1 MASGKNA
8 GLYVDSVKA
17 RLCVERL
24 GMTCLCAS
32 ISRRHRE
39 MFEMFWCRWPI
50 VRPLPST
57 AMPQTTI
64 QKWRVRRCV
73 RYAID
78 LLGRCFKSGVVN
90 SDILM
95 HLGLPLHEDDEK
107 SFGHTKLKVG
117 ISADTTFEWIWSQ
130 NRLRSS
136 DVRSGLVALR
146 HEVSKDVQ
154 FIELFMVESTRFFFE
169 WSRKLIERVG
179 QSWPELNT
187 FQVNVYSSFTDFVFH
202 ILATKTS
209 RHPDLWNLAP
219 KRGTTSE
226 PHACVPHTK
235 NQILPSCKICRSWD
249 QGDWIAKIGS
259 IWKNHEGDVKSES
272 ASLGNLS

>member
-1 MASGKNA
+1 MRMTKSLLGAPSWKLESVLTQCLNEFDHKIDSGPVMFA
-8 GLYVDSVKA
+8 LGWWLYVMKFLKMSSSLSLSWWKA
-17 RLCVERL
+17 R
-24 GMTCLCAS
+24 A
-32 ISRRHRE
+32 
-39 MFEMFWCRWPI
+39 
-50 VRPLPST
+50 
-57 AMPQTTI
+57 
-64 QKWRVRRCV
+64 
-73 RYAID
+73 
-78 LLGRCFKSGVVN
+78 
-90 SDILM
+90 
-95 HLGLPLHEDDEK
+95 
-107 SFGHTKLKVG
+107 
-117 ISADTTFEWIWSQ
+117 
-130 NRLRSS
+130 
-136 DVRSGLVALR
+136 
-146 HEVSKDVQ
+146 
-154 FIELFMVESTRFFFE
+154 FFFE

-187 FQVNVYSSFTDFVFH
+187 FQVDVDSIGPRCVYSSFTDFVFH